1 MPKSRRKTALLI
13 VAVTGFVALGCCVVF
28 WSRIG
33 EYRRKLELIAMLKND
48 VSEWNSWRGENPE
61 LELNFRGA
69 NLAEADLDGADLHSV
84 DLRGANFSRAD
95 LDRAILAAADLR
107 GADLSRARLR
117 LTDLRGAKLSG
128 AVFRGADV
136 REANLN
142 GANVDRAIFIGANLA
157 RADLSSIREWE
168 LAILFGANI
177 YKINNP
183 PPGLIDFAE
192 GQGAVSE
199 RTRMLTVKPVIP

>member
-1 MPKSRRKTALLI
+1 MPKSRRKIPILI
-13 VAVTGFVALGCCVVF
+13 VAVTGIVALGCAVVL
-28 WSRIG
+28 WPLIG
-33 EYRRKLELIAMLKND
+33 EYRRKLELIAMLKKD
-48 VSEWNSWRGENPE
+48 VEEWNSWREDNAE
-61 LELNFRGA
+61 LELNLRGA
-69 NLAEADLDGADLHSV
+69 NLAGADLDGADLRSV
-84 DLRGANFSRAD
+84 NLRGANLSRAD
-95 LDRAILAAADLR
+95 LDRANLAAADLR

-117 LTDLRGAKLSG
+117 LTNLSG
-128 AVFRGADV
+128 ANLSGADLRGADV

-142 GANVDRAIFIGANLA
+142 GANVDRAIFIGAILA